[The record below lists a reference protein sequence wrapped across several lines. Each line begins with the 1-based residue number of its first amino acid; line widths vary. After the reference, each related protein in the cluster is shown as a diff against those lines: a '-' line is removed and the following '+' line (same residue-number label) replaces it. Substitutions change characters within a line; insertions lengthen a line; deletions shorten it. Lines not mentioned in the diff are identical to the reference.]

1 MIRHFKRIDGKHI
14 QTVSGQNRYAFN
26 LSDTTD
32 FLTLQKMAKQKE
44 LHGST
49 IRFFDFKS
57 GNVYEPFVRKANVF
71 YSEPTFLSEI
81 FYFLQVDYN
90 EQKVSLCRY
99 TPGSFLEKETELCIG
114 NINLSN
120 LKIIGSSVNIV
131 SQGKVFECFYPLRF
145 SFPDDGLH
153 HAILIDGGMVHF
165 QDSIDDN
172 SGGVLYRVVS
182 KDFSG
187 YTRSIEV
194 GFLRQAADG
203 TWWIV

>member
-1 MIRHFKRIDGKHI
+1 M
-14 QTVSGQNRYAFN
+14 
-26 LSDTTD
+26 
-32 FLTLQKMAKQKE
+32 
-44 LHGST
+44 
-49 IRFFDFKS
+49 
-57 GNVYEPFVRKANVF
+57 
-71 YSEPTFLSEI
+71 
-81 FYFLQVDYN
+81 
-90 EQKVSLCRY
+90 
-99 TPGSFLEKETELCIG
+99 EKETELCIG

-182 KDFSG
+182 KDFNG

-203 TWWIV
+203 TWWIA